1 MNNFAEITGTIVSNF
16 IFSHECKGG
25 KFYEIK
31 LEALRQS
38 GATDTVRII
47 VSDHLLDVKTENGF
61 VGKRAR
67 VTGQVRTYNRYIE
80 GKNKLEI
87 FIFANDFSLDT
98 DSLEINRICLDGFV
112 CKEPIYRKTP
122 LGREITDVL
131 IATNRQYCKSDYI
144 PCILWGRNA
153 RYASKLE
160 VGTHIQLE
168 GRIQSREYLKKLDD
182 GSYETRTAYEASV
195 SRIDVVEESEE
206 NEDEQQRCNNTSPK
220 V

>member
-1 MNNFAEITGTIVSNF
+1 MSNFAEITGTIVSNF
-16 IFSHECKGG
+16 IFSHECKGE
-25 KFYEIK
+25 KFYKVK
-31 LEALRQS
+31 LETLRQS
-38 GATDTVRII
+38 GATDAVRII
-47 VSDHLLDVKTENGF
+47 VLGHLLDVKTENGF
-61 VGKRAR
+61 IGKQ
-67 VTGQVRTYNRYIE
+67 VKVVGQVRTYNRHIE

-144 PCILWGRNA
+144 PCICWGRNA
-153 RYASKLE
+153 RFVSTFE

-168 GRIQSREYLKKLDD
+168 GRIQSREYIKKLDD
-182 GSYETRTAYEASV
+182 GTQETRTAYEVSV

-206 NEDEQQRCNNTSPK
+206 TE
-220 V
+220 